1 MSEELMA
8 DTKRDYYEVLGVD
21 KNADEAT
28 IKKAYRTLAK
38 KYHPD
43 MNPGDKEAEA
53 KFKEVN
59 EAYDVLSD
67 PDKKAKYYQYGHAAF
82 DPSAGGGAGFGGFG
96 DFGGFD
102 INDIFSSFFGGA
114 SGGST
119 RRNGPVRGDDITVRL
134 TISFEESVFGCKKE
148 VSYNKIQKCADCS
161 GTGAAKGSS
170 PKTCSACG
178 GSGQVRVQQRTP
190 FGIMQTQKTCDAC
203 HGTGK
208 IIENKCPNCRGTG
221 FVRVPKKLEVNIPA
235 GIDDGQQL
243 SLRYQGSD
251 GMNGGNAG
259 DLNIIISVRPHSVFE
274 RDGDDLYCEVPIT
287 YAEATLGAEIEIPT
301 LEGSMKYTIPEGTQT
316 GTVFTLRNK
325 GVTRVNSKVRG
336 NLYITVVVEVPKNLT
351 SEQKN
356 LLEKFAASCG
366 ESNYSKRTSFFKR
379 IFNKKDN

>member
-21 KNADEAT
+21 KNADDAT

-67 PDKKAKYYQYGHAAF
+67 PDKKAKYDQYGHAAF
-82 DPSAGGGAGFGGFG
+82 DPSAGGGTGFGGFG

-161 GTGAAKGSS
+161 GTGAAKGTS

-259 DLNIIISVRPHSVFE
+259 DLYIIISVRPHSVFE